1 MDLYD
6 DMSDI
11 TESISNDYNEGKEI
25 KYGDLFDILK
35 SIDHKQHKNKL
46 IFYHEMISKL
56 RDKYKFLKMPPTY
69 VNSQNKT
76 SVKGNDAITQIYEEF
91 TSHTRE
97 MNKQKRDKLTEDF
110 LSDYALEAGV
120 VNPKQ
125 KKNKPPIPS
134 QNITDIMKMKG
145 KGFSREYMKLGK
157 YFIQPNRLNIDK
169 VLQVR
174 SGTGT
179 QVNGVK
185 PVRLSNSS
193 KKVIDKVLYQKPI
206 TYEDINNL
214 DEKERDQLYT
224 IANKMKITELMN
236 IPSKIKNRE
245 EKLRDEF
252 LLLRGEIVNGN
263 DNIDMIKRFKVVLL
277 KLREAKLISV
287 YEFNET
293 LKLLFEYGV

>member
-1 MDLYD
+1 MP
-6 DMSDI
+6 I
-11 TESISNDYNEGKEI
+11 PT
-25 KYGDLFDILK
+25 
-35 SIDHKQHKNKL
+35 KNKQTKKET
-46 IFYHEMISKL
+46 I
-56 RDKYKFLKMPPTY
+56 
-69 VNSQNKT
+69 
-76 SVKGNDAITQIYEEF
+76 KGADVVRQIYEEF
-91 TSHTRE
+91 TTHARGMKGDE
-97 MNKQKRDKLTEDF
+97 KDKLTEAF
-110 LSDYALEAGV
+110 LTDYATEAGIV
-120 VNPKQ
+120 KPKQ
-125 KKNKPPIPS
+125 KKSKPPKPS

-145 KGFSREYMKLGK
+145 KGIAREYMKLGK
-157 YFIQPNRLNIDK
+157 YFIQPTRLNTDK

>member
-1 MDLYD
+1 MILPSPYL
-6 DMSDI
+6 
-11 TESISNDYNEGKEI
+11 SNDYNEGRKLS
-25 KYGDLFDILK
+25 YGNLYHVLEQFNQT
-35 SIDHKQHKNKL
+35 QHKNKL
-46 IFYHEMISKL
+46 SFYNSLIQNL
-56 RDKYKFLKMPPTY
+56 YPKYPFLSMPIPT
-69 VNSQNKT
+69 QNKKT
-76 SVKGNDAITQIYEEF
+76 KKETIKGTDVVRQIYDEF
-91 TSHTRE
+91 TTHARGMKGGE
-97 MNKQKRDKLTEDF
+97 KDKLTEAF
-110 LSDYALEAGV
+110 LTDYATEAGIV
-120 VNPKQ
+120 KPKQ
-125 KKNKPPIPS
+125 KKIIPKPNKKVENYI
-134 QNITDIMKMKG
+134 KG

-185 PVRLSNSS
+185 PIRLSNSS